1 MTLPLGSTSTMLRM
15 TLMPIGRFAAASR
28 LSIKALR
35 IYDQSGLL
43 PAAYIDSES
52 GYRYYR
58 PEQLRQANTIRTLRG
73 VDLPLTEIAD
83 YLSSAD
89 PTAILRSHLAR
100 LEYKRS
106 ELDQRTAKLESL
118 LTSQE
123 FVMTDAVTIKNLLV
137 QRVAAYRTIATQH
150 DVFTAIPDG
159 FARVL
164 QALADVQPVG
174 APFTLFHAFPGAD
187 QDAEISM
194 CVPIADPIVETDG
207 IANVEV
213 PAGAVASIVH
223 HGSYADM
230 GPTYASVGVW
240 IQEHGHTTTGP
251 SREIYLNSPRDVAEA
266 DLLTEIQW
274 PIDDD
279 HGAAN

>member
-1 MTLPLGSTSTMLRM
+1 MLRM

-43 PAAYIDSES
+43 PAAYVDSQS

-58 PEQLRQANTIRTLRG
+58 TEQLRLANAIRTLRG

-83 YLSSAD
+83 YLSSD
-89 PTAILRSHLAR
+89 NPTAILRSHLDR
-100 LEYKRS
+100 LEHQRS

-118 LTSQE
+118 LMSQE
-123 FVMTDAVTIKNLLV
+123 FVMTDAVTIKTLPV

-150 DVFTAIPDG
+150 DVFTAIPAG

-174 APFTLFHAFPGAD
+174 APFTLFHSFPGAD

-194 CVPIADPIVETDG
+194 CIPIADPIAETDDIG
-207 IANVEV
+207 NVEV

-240 IQEHGHTTTGP
+240 IQEHGHNTTGP

-279 HGAAN
+279 HGTAN

>member
-1 MTLPLGSTSTMLRM
+1 LTLPLGSTSTMLRM
-15 TLMPIGRFAAASR
+15 TLIPIGRFAAASR

-43 PAAYIDSES
+43 PAAHVDSAS

-58 PEQLRQANTIRTLRG
+58 LEQLRWANTIRTLRG
-73 VDLPLTEIAD
+73 FDLPLTEIAD
-83 YLSSAD
+83 YLTSEN

-100 LEYKRS
+100 LEHKRS
-106 ELDQRTAKLESL
+106 EFDHRTQTLERL

-123 FVMTDAVTIKNLLV
+123 FVMTDAVTIKTLPV
-137 QRVAAYRTIATQH
+137 QRAAAYRTIVTQH

-164 QALADVQPVG
+164 HALAEVQPVG

-187 QDAEISM
+187 EVAEISM
-194 CVPIADPIVETDG
+194 CIPIEGRVVETDD

-230 GPTYASVGVW
+230 GPTYSSVGVW

-251 SREIYLNSPRDVAEA
+251 SREIYLNSPHDVAEA

-279 HGAAN
+279 HGAAS